1 MIGWKLK
8 ASAAVKGDDD
18 SALLGTEGWMGAE
31 ANLARG

>member
-8 ASAAVKGDDD
+8 AVKGDDD
-18 SALLGTEGWMGAE
+18 SALLEIEGWMGAE